1 MPEPLDPSLLEQIK
15 SMLRRDLK
23 LGPDLH
29 IADDMPLFQN
39 SQLDLDSLDILL
51 LVTNI
56 EKQFGVRIGN
66 EAVGQ
71 AVFKDVATLARYVQQ
86 QRGGQSPGTRVTE
99 VHLDNWLDKLPHR
112 EPFRFVSRVI
122 QVRPGHSAAGEWH
135 VRGDEAFFAGHFP
148 DRPIVPGVLI
158 AEAMAQISG
167 LAGPE
172 DSHPHG
178 KLAQVDIRFEQTV
191 VPPAR
196 IELHSTL
203 ARVMGSL
210 QMYDVAATVG
220 GTVVARGRLILQRGE

>member
-122 QVRPGHSAAGEWH
+122 EVKPGQGAAGEWH

-148 DRPIVPGVLI
+148 GRPIVPGVLI
-158 AEAMAQISG
+158 AEALAQVSG
-167 LAGPE
+167 LAGPA
-172 DSHPHG
+172 DSPPQG
-178 KLAQVDIRFEQTV
+178 KLAQVDIRFEQPV
-191 VPPAR
+191 IPPAR
-196 IELHSTL
+196 IELRSTL

-210 QMYDVAATVG
+210 QMYEVVATVG
-220 GTVVARGRLILQRGE
+220 GSVVARGRLTLQRGE